1 MEPNLMSGSLA
12 VLSVT
17 FNLALGLVL
26 GASIGLERQWRQRH
40 AGLATHALVAVGA
53 AAFTSV
59 PGLLPSVGDATRMGA
74 QVVTGIGFLGAG
86 LIMRDGLSVRGLST
100 AATVWATGAVGV
112 LAGYGLRIEAA
123 ETAAFII
130 AANLLLSRAGSWIE
144 RLRPD
149 PGMAERFYVIDLTCA
164 ARDEATVRTQLLQAV
179 SARRLRLQG
188 LESHTVEGASRVEA
202 TVCTARQEDT
212 RVERLVGELGLPPHV
227 HATGWTS
234 TAPPE

>member
-74 QVVTGIGFLGAG
+74 QVVAG
-86 LIMRDGLSVRGLST
+86 RGRGNRLHGPQGGHPRGTARRRAQLAAAHPRDGLDFHGSSGVRP
-100 AATVWATGAVGV
+100 WRTGHRPTPSCRLCGTHRDG
-112 LAGYGLRIEAA
+112 AGADIGC
-123 ETAAFII
+123 
-130 AANLLLSRAGSWIE
+130 AG
-144 RLRPD
+144 
-149 PGMAERFYVIDLTCA
+149 GMDLVA
-164 ARDEATVRTQLLQAV
+164 
-179 SARRLRLQG
+179 
-188 LESHTVEGASRVEA
+188 
-202 TVCTARQEDT
+202 
-212 RVERLVGELGLPPHV
+212 
-227 HATGWTS
+227 
-234 TAPPE
+234 

>member
-59 PGLLPSVGDATRMGA
+59 PGLLPSVGDATR
-74 QVVTGIGFLGAG
+74 LGA
-86 LIMRDGLSVRGLST
+86 RSSQVEV
-100 AATVWATGAVGV
+100 TV
-112 LAGYGLRIEAA
+112 Y
-123 ETAAFII
+123 
-130 AANLLLSRAGSWIE
+130 
-144 RLRPD
+144 
-149 PGMAERFYVIDLTCA
+149 
-164 ARDEATVRTQLLQAV
+164 
-179 SARRLRLQG
+179 
-188 LESHTVEGASRVEA
+188 
-202 TVCTARQEDT
+202 TARQEDT
-212 RVERLVGELGLPPHV
+212 LVERLVGELSLLPHI